1 MSELPILGVLLGNSA
16 GVGPELVAKLAVSN
30 YYADYCRP
38 VIIGDLRMFEHGL
51 KVVGGDV
58 PHYVIS
64 DLSECDWERGY
75 PVLDLKDQDPEQV
88 VYGEANAYCGVSD
101 LLQLDTAIELC
112 KAGKIEGFVFG
123 PFHKGAMKMAGLHD
137 ESEHTYLAHAFNL
150 TTPFC
155 EVNMMDDLMTVRTT
169 SHIPISDVSAN
180 ITEEN
185 LREAIEL
192 GEITG
197 ESFGHK
203 PRIAVAALNPHC
215 GEFGLCGREE
225 VDVIK
230 PTIEKVVKETGWNVS
245 GPYSADTLFISALAG
260 DFDVVV
266 TMYHDQGQIALKLV
280 GFQRCITVAG
290 GQPYPI
296 ATCAHG
302 TAFDKVGKATATTDS
317 FERAVKAVSRM
328 AIAKRAK
335 KA

>member
-88 VYGEANAYCGVSD
+88 VYGEANAYCGASD

-180 ITEEN
+180 ITEQN

-192 GEITG
+192 GEITD